1 MYRAPRGT
9 QDILPEQQ
17 PYWRYLI
24 DRIHRIAELYGYQ
37 QIDTPTFE
45 DTGVFTRGVGET
57 SDIVEKEMYTFQDRG
72 NHSLTLRPEFTTP
85 VVRAYLEHGMHT
97 FPQPVK
103 LYSVAPVFRYERPQ
117 AGRYREHHQ
126 FNVETIGE
134 ADPSLD
140 AEIISIAWQ
149 LYQEIGFRGLGVQLN
164 SIGCPKCRP
173 NYIRELRE
181 HYLPLVGE
189 ICPDCERRL
198 TLNPLR
204 LLDCKNASCQAIAN
218 SAPRSADCLCDECA
232 HHFAALRHYL
242 TLLDIPYDLNPRLV
256 RGLDYYTKTVFE
268 MWAEGIGAQNAV
280 CGGGRYDGLAEALG
294 GPPTPGVGFAS
305 GLERVILSIQEE
317 GIPIPAL
324 SKPFAFVAYLGQ
336 EAHELAAVLL
346 AQLRRG
352 RVAAIGTY
360 GRRSLRYQLRRAHGA
375 GVYYTLIIGE
385 DELAT
390 GMVTVRNMHTGKQH
404 QIPQGEVLA
413 WLRKAAGPAGK

>member
-9 QDILPEQQ
+9 QDILPEEQ

-45 DTGVFTRGVGET
+45 HTGLFTRGVGEA
-57 SDIVEKEMYTFQDRG
+57 SDIVQKEMYSFQDRG

-97 FPQPVK
+97 LPQPVR

-126 FNVETIGE
+126 FNVEAIGE

-140 AEIISIAWQ
+140 AEIISISWQ
-149 LYQEIGFRGLGVQLN
+149 LYQDIGFRGLGVQLN
-164 SIGCPKCRP
+164 GIGCADCRP
-173 NYIRELRE
+173 HYIQELRE
-181 HYLPLVGE
+181 YYLPLAGE
-189 ICPDCERRL
+189 ICADCQRRL
-198 TLNPLR
+198 ALNPLR

-218 SAPRSADCLCDECA
+218 GAPRSIDHLCDECTQ
-232 HHFAALRHYL
+232 HFAALRHYL
-242 TLLDIPYDLNPRLV
+242 TLLHLPYDLNPRLV

-268 MWAEGIGAQNAV
+268 VWAEGIGAQNAV
-280 CGGGRYDGLAEALG
+280 CGGGRYDGLVEALG

-317 GIPIPAL
+317 GIPIPPL
-324 SKPFAFVAYLGQ
+324 PRPLAFIAYLGQ
-336 EAHELAAVLL
+336 EAQELATVLL
-346 AQLRRG
+346 AQLRRSG
-352 RVAAIGTY
+352 VAALGAY
-360 GRRSLRYQLRRAHGA
+360 GHRSLSYQLRRADRSGA
-375 GVYYTLIIGE
+375 HYTLIIGE
-385 DELAT
+385 DELASQ
-390 GMVTVRNMHTGKQH
+390 MVTVRNMHTGEQ
-404 QIPQGEVLA
+404 QPVPQGEVLA
-413 WLRKAAGPAGK
+413 WLRKAAGLAGK